1 MSSLSRIVVDR
12 QGDTLISFER
22 VATMTQTSV
31 TTIQSFIRLGVVE
44 PEGSMLRLEDTLRVM
59 KIMRLRRDLGLNLIG
74 AAMVLELS
82 EENHRLQSQLDAL
95 RRAEEVKN
103 NQ

>member
-1 MSSLSRIVVDR
+1 MTLSRTVVSQ

-22 VATMTQTSV
+22 VATITQTSV
-31 TTIQSFIRLGVVE
+31 TTIHSFIRLGVIE

-74 AAMVLELS
+74 AAMVLELT
-82 EENHRLQSQLDAL
+82 EENHRLRSQLDAL
-95 RRAEEVKN
+95 RHS
-103 NQ
+103 